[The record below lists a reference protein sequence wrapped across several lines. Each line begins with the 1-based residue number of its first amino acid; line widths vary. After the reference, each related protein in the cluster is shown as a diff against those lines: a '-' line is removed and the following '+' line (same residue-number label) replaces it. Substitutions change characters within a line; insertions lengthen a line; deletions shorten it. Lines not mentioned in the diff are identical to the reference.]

1 MTAWT
6 FAPMAAPVVV
16 TARATR
22 TCGGAST
29 SYRRAVPIRR
39 RGQRGG
45 AHGRLPAISR
55 DELDAVLD
63 DDDERI
69 ALEQTRRTFLASFAM
84 LTTASSSG
92 IALASPS
99 IPARP
104 SLPALS
110 ASLGDQLQS
119 ALAPAT
125 EPGRI
130 ADAIRLP
137 MILDGGTY
145 VVQYNIG
152 DTPCRGVVDTG
163 SPFLTMEGR
172 CTNYWGCLK
181 ESDARPSGYDN
192 TYEVYGLQDDGV
204 TRWVLGDAR
213 FDGEVVDVSDEPPVG
228 IYGVDGSVIDAQ
240 SSSSESKSGNKL
252 AAKQRFSFPE
262 VLFGVTSEVTAKE
275 GSSASPAAASPF
287 LGLVKERAEWY
298 NNSENNKIQIRPT
311 FLGQTDVT
319 SFSLDFNTDALVL
332 SRREQ
337 IPRELQTGTMA
348 MVDLRPLG
356 SPVFHYA
363 VPVEELWIKGVR
375 FKTDRPIYV
384 VFDSGTT
391 GMTVDRDLF
400 YGSDLNLGVFE
411 CHMKMRCEDGSR
423 VQIGSSLRTC
433 TGRCLFLALPVDV
446 PWEGVK
452 GGKAHVIFAGLAFM
466 FNQGSLTVDADARRL
481 RLGGGFKGAAFL

>member
-363 VPVEELWIKGVR
+363 VPVEELWINGGR

-446 PWEGVK
+446 PWDGVK

>member
-1 MTAWT
+1 MT
-6 FAPMAAPVVV
+6 
-16 TARATR
+16 
-22 TCGGAST
+22 
-29 SYRRAVPIRR
+29 
-39 RGQRGG
+39 
-45 AHGRLPAISR
+45 
-55 DELDAVLD
+55 
-63 DDDERI
+63 
-69 ALEQTRRTFLASFAM
+69 
-84 LTTASSSG
+84 
-92 IALASPS
+92 
-99 IPARP
+99 
-104 SLPALS
+104 
-110 ASLGDQLQS
+110 
-119 ALAPAT
+119 
-125 EPGRI
+125 
-130 ADAIRLP
+130 
-137 MILDGGTY
+137 LDGGTY

-228 IYGVDGSVIDAQ
+228 IQVGEVDASMTEPSSTIAQ
-240 SSSSESKSGNKL
+240 GNKSGNKL

-298 NNSENNKIQIRPT
+298 QNSENNKIQIRPT

-319 SFSLDFNTDALVL
+319 SFSLDFNTDTLVL

-363 VPVEELWIKGVR
+363 VPVEELWINGGEFILITTWAISCLTACFVHSQG
-375 FKTDRPIYV
+375 
-384 VFDSGTT
+384 DSRQT
-391 GMTVDRDLF
+391 GQST
-400 YGSDLNLGVFE
+400 S
-411 CHMKMRCEDGSR
+411 CS
-423 VQIGSSLRTC
+423 T
-433 TGRCLFLALPVDV
+433 A
-446 PWEGVK
+446 
-452 GGKAHVIFAGLAFM
+452 
-466 FNQGSLTVDADARRL
+466 ARRV
-481 RLGGGFKGAAFL
+481 

>member
-6 FAPMAAPVVV
+6 FALRAAPVVD
-16 TARATR
+16 TARDTR
-22 TCGGAST
+22 TCDGAST
-29 SYRRAVPIRR
+29 SYRRTASIRG
-39 RGQRGG
+39 RGQRSG

-55 DELDAVLD
+55 DEFDAVLD

-69 ALEQTRRTFLASFAM
+69 ALEQTRRTFLASFAL

-137 MILDGGTY
+137 MTLDGGTY

-298 NNSENNKIQIRPT
+298 QNSENNKIQIRPT

-319 SFSLDFNTDALVL
+319 SFSLDFNTDTLVL

-337 IPRELQTGTMA
+337 IPRELTTGTMA

-363 VPVEELWIKGVR
+363 VPVEELWINGGEFILITVWAISCLTAC
-375 FKTDRPIYV
+375 FV
-384 VFDSGTT
+384 HSQGDSRQT
-391 GMTVDRDLF
+391 GQST
-400 YGSDLNLGVFE
+400 S
-411 CHMKMRCEDGSR
+411 CS
-423 VQIGSSLRTC
+423 T
-433 TGRCLFLALPVDV
+433 A
-446 PWEGVK
+446 
-452 GGKAHVIFAGLAFM
+452 
-466 FNQGSLTVDADARRL
+466 ARRV
-481 RLGGGFKGAAFL
+481 

>member
-6 FAPMAAPVVV
+6 FALRAAPVVD
-16 TARATR
+16 TARDTR
-22 TCGGAST
+22 TCDGAST

-63 DDDERI
+63 DDERI
-69 ALEQTRRTFLASFAM
+69 ALEQTRRTFLASFAL

-137 MILDGGTY
+137 MTLDGGTY

-262 VLFGVTSEVTAKE
+262 VLFGVTSEVTTKE

-319 SFSLDFNTDALVL
+319 SFSLDFNTDTLVL

-337 IPRELQTGTMA
+337 IPRELTTGTMA

-363 VPVEELWIKGVR
+363 VPVEELWINGGEFILITVWAISVLVLTACFIYSQGDSR
-375 FKTDRPIYV
+375 RTDQ
-384 VFDSGTT
+384 SMLCST
-391 GMTVDRDLF
+391 
-400 YGSDLNLGVFE
+400 
-411 CHMKMRCEDGSR
+411 
-423 VQIGSSLRTC
+423 
-433 TGRCLFLALPVDV
+433 A
-446 PWEGVK
+446 
-452 GGKAHVIFAGLAFM
+452 
-466 FNQGSLTVDADARRL
+466 ARRV
-481 RLGGGFKGAAFL
+481 

>member
-6 FAPMAAPVVV
+6 FALRAAPVVD
-16 TARATR
+16 TARDTR
-22 TCGGAST
+22 TCDGAST
-29 SYRRAVPIRR
+29 SYRRAASIRG
-39 RGQRGG
+39 RGQRSG

-55 DELDAVLD
+55 DEFDAVLD

-69 ALEQTRRTFLASFAM
+69 ALEQTRRTFLASFAL

-99 IPARP
+99 IPPARP

-137 MILDGGTY
+137 MTLDGGTY

-319 SFSLDFNTDALVL
+319 SFSLDFNTDTLVL

-363 VPVEELWIKGVR
+363 VPVEELWINGGEFILITVWAISCLTAC
-375 FKTDRPIYV
+375 FV
-384 VFDSGTT
+384 HSQGDS
-391 GMTVDRDLF
+391 R
-400 YGSDLNLGVFE
+400 
-411 CHMKMRCEDGSR
+411 
-423 VQIGSSLRTC
+423 QTC
-433 TGRCLFLALPVDV
+433 QSTSCSTA
-446 PWEGVK
+446 
-452 GGKAHVIFAGLAFM
+452 
-466 FNQGSLTVDADARRL
+466 ARRV
-481 RLGGGFKGAAFL
+481 

>member
-298 NNSENNKIQIRPT
+298 NNTENNKIQIRPT

-363 VPVEELWIKGVR
+363 VPVEELWINGGR

>member
-69 ALEQTRRTFLASFAM
+69 ALEQTRRTFLASFALLM
-84 LTTASSSG
+84 TASSSG

-137 MILDGGTY
+137 MTLDGGTY

-298 NNSENNKIQIRPT
+298 QNSENNKIQIRPT

-319 SFSLDFNTDALVL
+319 SFSLDFNTDTLVL

-363 VPVEELWIKGVR
+363 VPVEELWINGGEFILITVWAISCLTAC
-375 FKTDRPIYV
+375 FV
-384 VFDSGTT
+384 HSQGDSRQT
-391 GMTVDRDLF
+391 GQST
-400 YGSDLNLGVFE
+400 S
-411 CHMKMRCEDGSR
+411 CS
-423 VQIGSSLRTC
+423 T
-433 TGRCLFLALPVDV
+433 A
-446 PWEGVK
+446 
-452 GGKAHVIFAGLAFM
+452 
-466 FNQGSLTVDADARRL
+466 ARRV
-481 RLGGGFKGAAFL
+481 

>member
-6 FAPMAAPVVV
+6 FALRAAPVVD
-16 TARATR
+16 TARDTR
-22 TCGGAST
+22 TCDGAST
-29 SYRRAVPIRR
+29 SYRRAASIRG
-39 RGQRGG
+39 RGQRSG

-55 DELDAVLD
+55 DEFDAVLD

-69 ALEQTRRTFLASFAM
+69 ALEQTRRTFLASFAL

-137 MILDGGTY
+137 MTLDGGTY

-298 NNSENNKIQIRPT
+298 QNSENNKIQIRPT

-319 SFSLDFNTDALVL
+319 SFSLDFNTDTLVL

-337 IPRELQTGTMA
+337 IPRELTTGTMA

-363 VPVEELWIKGVR
+363 VPVEELWINGGEFILITVWAISCLTAC
-375 FKTDRPIYV
+375 FV
-384 VFDSGTT
+384 HSQGDSRQT
-391 GMTVDRDLF
+391 GQST
-400 YGSDLNLGVFE
+400 S
-411 CHMKMRCEDGSR
+411 CS
-423 VQIGSSLRTC
+423 T
-433 TGRCLFLALPVDV
+433 A
-446 PWEGVK
+446 
-452 GGKAHVIFAGLAFM
+452 
-466 FNQGSLTVDADARRL
+466 ARRV
-481 RLGGGFKGAAFL
+481 

>member
-6 FAPMAAPVVV
+6 FAPRAPVVD

-22 TCGGAST
+22 TYDGAST
-29 SYRRAVPIRR
+29 SYRRAASIRR
-39 RGQRGG
+39 RGQPSG

-69 ALEQTRRTFLASFAM
+69 ALEQTRRTFLASFAL

-137 MILDGGTY
+137 MTLDGGTY

-298 NNSENNKIQIRPT
+298 QNSENNKIQIRPT

-319 SFSLDFNTDALVL
+319 SFSLDFNTDTLVL

-337 IPRELQTGTMA
+337 ISRELTTGTMA

-363 VPVEELWIKGVR
+363 VPVEELWINGGEFILITVWAISCLTAC
-375 FKTDRPIYV
+375 FV
-384 VFDSGTT
+384 HSQGDSRQT
-391 GMTVDRDLF
+391 GQST
-400 YGSDLNLGVFE
+400 S
-411 CHMKMRCEDGSR
+411 CS
-423 VQIGSSLRTC
+423 T
-433 TGRCLFLALPVDV
+433 A
-446 PWEGVK
+446 
-452 GGKAHVIFAGLAFM
+452 
-466 FNQGSLTVDADARRL
+466 ARRV
-481 RLGGGFKGAAFL
+481 

>member
-6 FAPMAAPVVV
+6 FALRAAPVVD
-16 TARATR
+16 TARDTR
-22 TCGGAST
+22 TCDGAST
-29 SYRRAVPIRR
+29 SYRRAASIRG
-39 RGQRGG
+39 RGQRSG

-55 DELDAVLD
+55 DEFDAVLD

-69 ALEQTRRTFLASFAM
+69 ALEQTRRTFLASFAL

-99 IPARP
+99 IPPARP

-137 MILDGGTY
+137 MTLDGGTY

-298 NNSENNKIQIRPT
+298 QNSENNKIQIRPT

-319 SFSLDFNTDALVL
+319 SFSLDFNTDTLVL

-337 IPRELQTGTMA
+337 IPRELTTGTMA

-363 VPVEELWIKGVR
+363 VPVEELWINGGEFILITVWAISCLTAC
-375 FKTDRPIYV
+375 FV
-384 VFDSGTT
+384 HSQGDSRQT
-391 GMTVDRDLF
+391 GQST
-400 YGSDLNLGVFE
+400 S
-411 CHMKMRCEDGSR
+411 CS
-423 VQIGSSLRTC
+423 T
-433 TGRCLFLALPVDV
+433 A
-446 PWEGVK
+446 
-452 GGKAHVIFAGLAFM
+452 
-466 FNQGSLTVDADARRL
+466 ARRV
-481 RLGGGFKGAAFL
+481 

>member
-298 NNSENNKIQIRPT
+298 QNSENNKIQIRPT

-319 SFSLDFNTDALVL
+319 SFSLDFNTDTLVL

-337 IPRELQTGTMA
+337 IPRELTTGTMA

-363 VPVEELWIKGVR
+363 VPVEELWINGGEFILITVWAISCLTAC
-375 FKTDRPIYV
+375 FV
-384 VFDSGTT
+384 HSQGDSRQT
-391 GMTVDRDLF
+391 GQST
-400 YGSDLNLGVFE
+400 S
-411 CHMKMRCEDGSR
+411 CS
-423 VQIGSSLRTC
+423 T
-433 TGRCLFLALPVDV
+433 A
-446 PWEGVK
+446 
-452 GGKAHVIFAGLAFM
+452 
-466 FNQGSLTVDADARRL
+466 ARRV
-481 RLGGGFKGAAFL
+481 

>member
-6 FAPMAAPVVV
+6 FALRAAPVVD
-16 TARATR
+16 TARDTR
-22 TCGGAST
+22 TCDGAST
-29 SYRRAVPIRR
+29 SYRRAASIRG
-39 RGQRGG
+39 RGQRSG

-69 ALEQTRRTFLASFAM
+69 ALEQTRRTFLASFAL

-137 MILDGGTY
+137 MTLDGGTY

-172 CTNYWGCLK
+172 STNYWGCLK

-298 NNSENNKIQIRPT
+298 QNSENNKIQIRPT

-319 SFSLDFNTDALVL
+319 SFSLDFNTDTLVL

-337 IPRELQTGTMA
+337 IPRELTTGTMA

-363 VPVEELWIKGVR
+363 VPVEELWINGGEFILITVWAISCLTAC
-375 FKTDRPIYV
+375 FV
-384 VFDSGTT
+384 HSQGDSRQT
-391 GMTVDRDLF
+391 GQST
-400 YGSDLNLGVFE
+400 S
-411 CHMKMRCEDGSR
+411 CS
-423 VQIGSSLRTC
+423 T
-433 TGRCLFLALPVDV
+433 A
-446 PWEGVK
+446 
-452 GGKAHVIFAGLAFM
+452 
-466 FNQGSLTVDADARRL
+466 ARRV
-481 RLGGGFKGAAFL
+481 

>member
-1 MTAWT
+1 MDT
-6 FAPMAAPVVV
+6 V
-16 TARATR
+16 RATR

-29 SYRRAVPIRR
+29 SYRRAASIRR
-39 RGQRGG
+39 RGQPSG

-137 MILDGGTY
+137 MTLDGGTY

-213 FDGEVVDVSDEPPVG
+213 FDGEVVDVSDEPRWV
-228 IYGVDGSVIDAQ
+228 YR
-240 SSSSESKSGNKL
+240 L
-252 AAKQRFSFPE
+252 AR
-262 VLFGVTSEVTAKE
+262 
-275 GSSASPAAASPF
+275 
-287 LGLVKERAEWY
+287 W
-298 NNSENNKIQIRPT
+298 
-311 FLGQTDVT
+311 
-319 SFSLDFNTDALVL
+319 
-332 SRREQ
+332 
-337 IPRELQTGTMA
+337 
-348 MVDLRPLG
+348 
-356 SPVFHYA
+356 
-363 VPVEELWIKGVR
+363 
-375 FKTDRPIYV
+375 
-384 VFDSGTT
+384 
-391 GMTVDRDLF
+391 
-400 YGSDLNLGVFE
+400 
-411 CHMKMRCEDGSR
+411 MR
-423 VQIGSSLRTC
+423 L
-433 TGRCLFLALPVDV
+433 
-446 PWEGVK
+446 
-452 GGKAHVIFAGLAFM
+452 
-466 FNQGSLTVDADARRL
+466 
-481 RLGGGFKGAAFL
+481 